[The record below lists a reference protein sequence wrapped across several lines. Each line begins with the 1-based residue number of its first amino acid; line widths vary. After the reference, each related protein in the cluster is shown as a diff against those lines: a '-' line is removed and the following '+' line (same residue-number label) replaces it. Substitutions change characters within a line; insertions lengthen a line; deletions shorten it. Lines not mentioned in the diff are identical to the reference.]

1 MGKGNKIFSSTWT
14 KSVNV
19 DWIKVYVM
27 LSKNGNV
34 KNSMIGVLI
43 KINISGILKYVIVNV
58 VRYVKL
64 INI

>member
-1 MGKGNKIFSSTWT
+1 M
-14 KSVNV
+14 
-19 DWIKVYVM
+19 YVM